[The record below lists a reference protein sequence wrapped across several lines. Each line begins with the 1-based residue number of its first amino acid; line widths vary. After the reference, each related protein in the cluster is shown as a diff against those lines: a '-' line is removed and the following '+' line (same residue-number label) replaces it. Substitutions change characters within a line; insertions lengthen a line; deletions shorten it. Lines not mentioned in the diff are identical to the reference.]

1 MLGKET
7 ILRQEAE
14 SQMADSRETGEG
26 IQSSVSLEF
35 QQLSAQL
42 SAFLDDGGWQD
53 GEGMMGDAMW
63 WQASS

>member
-1 MLGKET
+1 MLGREA

-26 IQSSVSLEF
+26 IQSSVGLEF

-42 SAFLDDGGWQD
+42 LAFLDDGGWQD
-53 GEGMMGDAMW
+53 GEGIMGDAMW